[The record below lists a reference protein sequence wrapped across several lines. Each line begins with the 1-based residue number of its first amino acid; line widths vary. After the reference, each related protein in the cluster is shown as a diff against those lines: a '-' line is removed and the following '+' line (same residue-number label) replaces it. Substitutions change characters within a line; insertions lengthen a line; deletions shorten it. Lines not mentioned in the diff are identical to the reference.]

1 MLTIILL
8 TTAAVAVLGTAAMY
22 LVPRT
27 STNDTWGLT
36 WPRIASGALA
46 CMLMAW
52 GVTAAGFHMARA
64 SAISYEEYWSG
75 LEDKAWIDTTTC
87 TRDGSCVHEYDCDSY
102 VVMVTKTRQVP
113 YTTTE
118 TYTDAN
124 GRLSTRTVTKYRTET
139 YTEPE
144 TRWHSCPYV
153 THEYSFKVSD
163 TLGDTHTIGS
173 HWFPA
178 SPTSHRWTGTGY
190 RDARFG
196 FGQPSLP
203 NVESGQPGLWVE
215 AKKRLDAGTPGGVT
229 KQMKYDNYILASA
242 DDIYAKASDQIAAL
256 KKDGLLPT
264 VVTGT
269 YDFYR
274 ADKVY
279 GVGDLPGTDKDWQD
293 ALLRFNG
300 HFGGEKQ
307 GDMHLVVVTD
317 DRVSDPDSYT
327 NALMAYWQSEALG
340 KHALSKNGY
349 VVVVGS
355 TDDQTVAWARGF
367 SGMPLGNEAVNVA
380 VREDLTG
387 TALTPTALLGT
398 PAAPTS
404 GAIGAVMFDES
415 IGFERVQMV
424 DYEYLF
430 AEIEPSGGAKTL
442 ISAII
447 ILLGLGIF
455 FGLGMMPVLALAAT
469 DAHRRPG
476 RSPRSPFA
484 STSQRVG
491 FGLTPEDLDDL
502 NRFDGFDRT
511 TGRLSRKQR
520 DRFDRDLDGLI

>member
-1 MLTIILL
+1 MLTIIFV
-8 TTAAVAVLGTAAMY
+8 TTAVLTALAAAAMY
-22 LVPRT
+22 LVPRST
-27 STNDTWGLT
+27 TNDTWGLT
-36 WPRIASGALA
+36 WPRVTAGALA
-46 CMLMAW
+46 CMLLAW

-64 SAISYEEYWSG
+64 SAVSYQEYWSG
-75 LEDKAWIDTTTC
+75 LEEKAWIDTTTC

-118 TYTDAN
+118 TYTDSN

-139 YTEPE
+139 YQEPE

-153 THEYSFKVSD
+153 THEYSYRVSD

-173 HWFPA
+173 HWFPT
-178 SPTSHRWTGTGY
+178 SPSQHRWTGTGY

-203 NVESGQPGLWVE
+203 NVESGQPPLWVE

-264 VVTGT
+264 VATGT

-279 GVGDLPGTDKDWQD
+279 PVGDLPGSDKDWQD

-317 DRVSDPDSYT
+317 DRISDPDSYT
-327 NALMAYWQSEALG
+327 SALMAYWQSEALG

-355 TDDQTVAWARGF
+355 TDGTTVEWARGF

-380 VREDLTG
+380 MREDLTG
-387 TALTPTALLGT
+387 SAFTPEALLGT
-398 PAAPTS
+398 PAEPTS
-404 GAIGAVMFDES
+404 GAVGAVMFDES
-415 IGFERVQMV
+415 IGFERVQMA

-430 AEIEPSGGAKTL
+430 AEIEPGGLAKTL
-442 ISAII
+442 ISITI
-447 ILLGLGIF
+447 VLLGLGVF
-455 FGLGMMPVLALAAT
+455 FAMGMIPAIRAAT
-469 DAHRRPG
+469 APG
-476 RSPRSPFA
+476 
-484 STSQRVG
+484 SQRSGRGPAFATRTG
-491 FGLTPEDLDDL
+491 FPRRSNDYLGY
-502 NRFDGFDRT
+502 DRR
-511 TGRLSRKQR
+511 TGRLSREER
-520 DRFDRDLDGLI
+520 DRFDDLDNLI